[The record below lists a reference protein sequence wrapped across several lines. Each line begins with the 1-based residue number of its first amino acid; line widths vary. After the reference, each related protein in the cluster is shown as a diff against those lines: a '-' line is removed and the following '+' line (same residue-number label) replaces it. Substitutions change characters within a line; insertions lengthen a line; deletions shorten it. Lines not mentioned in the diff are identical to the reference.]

1 MTEPIEHMKH
11 FDNRIQFNEMGININ
26 RATSDVEF
34 AAAHVLGVD
43 SSLKNKPVIDTTT
56 IPGTTIYSIFQRND
70 KLALDGNPLIYA
82 LKGDSKWWMS
92 DENKNKLL
100 ARINEVIDKF
110 CQMHPSD
117 FTIVV
122 PSHSRL
128 NSTFGKMIHD
138 SLMRVG
144 KQNIVIENLL
154 VKMTVDEV
162 EDEMLKEDSPF
173 VDEFGDDIDFVWN
186 ELRESF
192 SRMEDENDGIFS
204 YKMVKPPMYR
214 KYILKTLKYSDEE
227 YARELASKMPGKN
240 ILIIDDTVTF
250 GRTLNNAV
258 ELTSNMRKLKRD
270 VDSIE
275 EMSPRSISILTL
287 MSVKKKLKSKRKR
300 KRN

>member
-1 MTEPIEHMKH
+1 M
-11 FDNRIQFNEMGININ
+11 FNEMRININ
-26 RATSDVEF
+26 RSTNEVEF
-34 AAAHVLGVD
+34 TDDHGLGVD
-43 SSLKNKPVIDTTT
+43 TSLKNKPVVDTTT

-82 LKGDSKWWMS
+82 LNGDSKWWMS
-92 DENKNKLL
+92 DENKDKLMS
-100 ARINEVIDKF
+100 RINEIIDKF

-128 NSTFGKMIHD
+128 KSEFGKMIHD

-144 KQNIVIENLL
+144 QQNIVIENLL

-162 EDEMLKEDSPF
+162 EDEMFREDSPF
-173 VDEFGDDIDFVWN
+173 MDEFGDDIDSVWD
-186 ELRESF
+186 ELRKSF

-214 KYILKTLKYSDEE
+214 KYILKTLKYSDAE
-227 YARELASKMPGKN
+227 YARELASKFPGKN
-240 ILIIDDTVTF
+240 ILLIDDTVTF

-287 MSVKKKLKSKRKR
+287 MSTKK
-300 KRN
+300 NQF

>member
-1 MTEPIEHMKH
+1 ML
-11 FDNRIQFNEMGININ
+11 FR
-26 RATSDVEF
+26 S
-34 AAAHVLGVD
+34 
-43 SSLKNKPVIDTTT
+43 
-56 IPGTTIYSIFQRND
+56 
-70 KLALDGNPLIYA
+70 
-82 LKGDSKWWMS
+82 
-92 DENKNKLL
+92 
-100 ARINEVIDKF
+100 
-110 CQMHPSD
+110 
-117 FTIVV
+117 
-122 PSHSRL
+122 
-128 NSTFGKMIHD
+128 
-138 SLMRVG
+138 VG

-162 EDEMLKEDSPF
+162 EDEMFKEDSPF

-240 ILIIDDTVTF
+240 ILIIDDTVTL

-287 MSVKKKLKSKRKR
+287 MSVKKS
-300 KRN
+300 